1 MWVGDYQL
9 LIMHVA
15 LSFKI
20 QDGSR
25 PAHRFRVI
33 PQWYGDQFTKRKHD
47 QLRSTSVRS
56 AVIPS
61 NFIFFDDASKKDV
74 KN

>member
-1 MWVGDYQL
+1 MGPVP
-9 LIMHVA
+9 HT
-15 LSFKI
+15 
-20 QDGSR
+20 GSVLF
-25 PAHRFRVI
+25 HSDMGTSL
-33 PQWYGDQFTKRKHD
+33 QNEKHD